1 MHIFWE
7 NVARFPRFF
16 VTSVSGLII
25 IIISPFLKLAK
36 KNLASQIFLIL
47 FVLIFACFLIFIL
60 QAMLDV

>member
-1 MHIFWE
+1 MYIFWE

-47 FVLIFACFLIFIL
+47 FAHIFIS
-60 QAMLDV
+60 